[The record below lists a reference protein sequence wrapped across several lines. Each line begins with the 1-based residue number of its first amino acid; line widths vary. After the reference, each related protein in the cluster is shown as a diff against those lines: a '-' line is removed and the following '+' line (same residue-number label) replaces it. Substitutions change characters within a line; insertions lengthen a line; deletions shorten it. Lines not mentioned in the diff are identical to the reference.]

1 MDQFSFHGPFAYRW
15 IDDVPVERIDLRSG
29 ERRPIEVGHCGILPV
44 SRHDGAVISQSG
56 PGEPS
61 GQASPCDAL
70 RSETVVRAA
79 MAAWN

>member
-29 ERRPIEVGHCGILPV
+29 ERRSIEMGLGRIPPV
-44 SRHDGAVISQSG
+44 AREAD
-56 PGEPS
+56 P
-61 GQASPCDAL
+61 ASPPLPLGEAHSDDGPAEAT
-70 RSETVVRAA
+70 ETLVRAA

>member
-29 ERRPIEVGHCGILPV
+29 ERRPIEVSSADI
-44 SRHDGAVISQSG
+44 AATMG
-56 PGEPS
+56 PGPPGSPMAPS
-61 GQASPCDAL
+61 PDAPWQEL
-70 RSETVVRAA
+70 SDAVVRAS

>member
-29 ERRPIEVGHCGILPV
+29 ERRSIEVGTDGIPPML
-44 SRHDGAVISQSG
+44 
-56 PGEPS
+56 PGEE
-61 GQASPCDAL
+61 GASEA
-70 RSETVVRAA
+70 VVRAA

>member
-29 ERRPIEVGHCGILPV
+29 ERRPIEL
-44 SRHDGAVISQSG
+44 A
-56 PGEPS
+56 
-61 GQASPCDAL
+61 ASPQPCPKESPWDDSPSDA
-70 RSETVVRAA
+70 VVRAA

>member
-29 ERRPIEVGHCGILPV
+29 ERRSIAVGSDGIPPV
-44 SRHDGAVISQSG
+44 P
-56 PGEPS
+56 PGDDPANPRPLS
-61 GQASPCDAL
+61 TPASPEVCPSQ
-70 RSETVVRAA
+70 RVVRAA